1 MDEPRMSR
9 SQAIALVQRIMTG
22 NYASEAEAEAWVDL
36 LKRSLGC
43 PHITDLIFYPEDG
56 GSPTAEDVVERALAY
71 RPIAL

>member
-1 MDEPRMSR
+1 MGEPRMSR
-9 SQAIALVQRIMTG
+9 SEAVALVLRLMTG
-22 NYASEAEAEAWVDL
+22 DYTSEAEADAWVEQ

-56 GSPTAEDVVERALAY
+56 GSPTAEDIVERALAY